1 MRWLGS
7 DTFQLHLIS
16 GRVRP
21 VNTATDTH
29 FAFRVSNLADELRI
43 LDQDHV
49 AWSNSDGVP
58 HKITT
63 RVDGVLQAYFQ
74 DPDGYWI
81 EVNQAPK

>member
-7 DTFQLHLIS
+7 DTLQLHLIG
-16 GRVRP
+16 GRRKP
-21 VNTATDTH
+21 VKTATDTH
-29 FAFRVSNLADELRI
+29 FAFRVVNLADELRV
-43 LDQDHV
+43 LDQNQV
-49 AWSNSDGVP
+49 AWSNSDRVP
-58 HKITT
+58 HKITI